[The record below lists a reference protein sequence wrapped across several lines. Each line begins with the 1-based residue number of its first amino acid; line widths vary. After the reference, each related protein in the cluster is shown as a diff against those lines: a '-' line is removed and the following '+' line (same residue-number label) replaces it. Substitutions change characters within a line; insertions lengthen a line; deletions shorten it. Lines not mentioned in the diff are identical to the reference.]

1 MSEKLISN
9 DNIMI
14 KSNLELNQTESN
26 RIDKFNLE
34 SRKDVETVI
43 ARKATKTNR

>member
-14 KSNLELNQTESN
+14 KSDLEKLNQPELIN
-26 RIDKFNLE
+26 LLLNQDKMLRV
-34 SRKDVETVI
+34 SD
-43 ARKATKTNR
+43 